1 MLRVFLNLKPACRIR
16 GGVPRFSPPM
26 THENEVVG
34 TLLIVD
40 DEPNIL
46 TALVR
51 LFRRDGY
58 RLLSASSG
66 QEALALLADNEV
78 GVIISDQRMPDMSGI
93 QFLSKAREKWPDT
106 VRIMLSGFTE
116 LSSVTDSVNKVAI
129 YKFLTKPWDDDA
141 LREAV
146 RKAFH
151 LNRVTRENTHLNSAL
166 KAANESLTQWNQE
179 LEQRVAT
186 KTREVLR
193 NQHMLRASQEIL
205 AHLPLPVLGIDPD
218 GYLVMVNRA
227 AESVLGIAGT
237 FLGELATDVLPAGL
251 AESCDKGE
259 GRCRLA
265 DGREI
270 KYWRYPLGA
279 DDIVIGIALVI
290 HHLDGQALQ

>member
-1 MLRVFLNLKPACRIR
+1 
-16 GGVPRFSPPM
+16 M
-26 THENEVVG
+26 THENELVG
-34 TLLIVD
+34 TLLLVD

-46 TALVR
+46 TALMR

-66 QEALALLADNEV
+66 HEALSLLDANEV
-78 GVIISDQRMPDMSGI
+78 GVIITDQRMPDMSGI

-151 LNRVTRENTHLNSAL
+151 LNQVTRENTHLNSAL

-227 AESVLGIAGT
+227 AESLLGIAGIT
-237 FLGELATDVLPAGL
+237 LGELATDFLPAGL
-251 AESCDKGE
+251 AESSDQSAGQCH
-259 GRCRLA
+259 LA
-265 DGREI
+265 DGRQIE
-270 KYWRYPLGA
+270 YWRYPLGA
-279 DDIVIGIALVI
+279 DDMVMGSALVI